1 MAHSLAIDDETYQ
14 AYLFQCGAGGLF
26 AVSLDPSGANI
37 PQSACEER
45 WRFKISF
52 DLAVHLAVPAR
63 IPPEPILRGIR
74 DTGFYIWRD
83 GTYHG
88 TGQ

>member
-1 MAHSLAIDDETYQ
+1 MAHSLSMNDDTYR
-14 AYLFQCGAGGLF
+14 AYLFECDAGGLF
-26 AVSLDPSGANI
+26 AVSLDPSGTNI
-37 PQSACEER
+37 PQSACDER
-45 WRFKISF
+45 WRYRASF
-52 DLAVHLAVPAR
+52 ELGIHSAVPAR
-63 IPPEPILRGIR
+63 ISPEPILRGIR